1 MLTDRRALFDGSAA
15 QWQQLLMGSC
25 LVCLCVMA
33 GCRDISLRLHVPTTS
48 LVPPAGGSAKG
59 CTAGSEG
66 DIGIGPLKLQSG
78 G

>member
-1 MLTDRRALFDGSAA
+1 VVEAQAGGHGFDSGIANSN
-15 QWQQLLMGSC
+15 QLLMGSFRC
-25 LVCLCVMA
+25 MCA

-66 DIGIGPLKLQSG
+66 DIGIGPLKPQSG